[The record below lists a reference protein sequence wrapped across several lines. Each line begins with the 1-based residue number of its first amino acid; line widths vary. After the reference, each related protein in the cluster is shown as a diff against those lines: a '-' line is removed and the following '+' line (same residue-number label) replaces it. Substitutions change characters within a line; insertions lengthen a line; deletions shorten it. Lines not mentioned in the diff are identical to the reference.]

1 MEQEQSG
8 LDQILSSRRE
18 AAEIVNV
25 DEPTL
30 KLVIF
35 EIGGEWFAFPGESIR
50 EILPPSDVY
59 FVPGCPASLEGVIN
73 VRGDIESVI
82 RIAELLGKPATDPAP
97 TSSILLGHGGDMHSG
112 IRVDRVVDVLD
123 VVQSVIQP
131 PPSTLSESMRRIV
144 SGVMKYQQVPVTIL
158 DLNHLF
164 EDYHRELG

>member
-8 LDQILSSRRE
+8 LDKILSSRRE
-18 AAEIVNV
+18 TAEIVDV
-25 DEPTL
+25 DEPTV

-35 EIGGEWFAFPGESIR
+35 EIGGEWFAFSGESIR

-82 RIAELLGKPATDPAP
+82 RIAELLGKPATDPAS
-97 TSSILLGHGGDMHSG
+97 TSSILIGHGGGMHSG

-144 SGVMKYQQVPVTIL
+144 SGVIKHQEVPVTIL